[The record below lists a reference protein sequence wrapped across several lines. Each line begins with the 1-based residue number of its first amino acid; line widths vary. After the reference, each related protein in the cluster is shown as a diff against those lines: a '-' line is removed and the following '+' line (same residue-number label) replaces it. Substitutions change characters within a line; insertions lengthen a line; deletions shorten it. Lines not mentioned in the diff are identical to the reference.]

1 MNNQNTLQHFI
12 LTRFNL
18 VIWRQDKEGCP
29 VRTPEWLEHRFLLFE
44 RYCLPSIK
52 SQTCKDFEWIVLFDN
67 ETPEHYKD
75 KIVGYQK
82 ECPQLVPVFVKQES
96 GRRFAQIFRNTVVQR
111 LNAERVI
118 TTYLDNDDAL
128 NKRFV
133 EDIQQRM
140 SSLADG
146 TFLYY
151 TDGLQYYTDYKY
163 LMRIHYP
170 RNHFVSVIESGN
182 PLLLRTIYGFGS
194 HYYIKKIKGVRIEYV
209 KDLPM
214 WCEVIHQKNMGND
227 AYFLKVSMV
236 SDENMLKREFGQDV
250 TVEYGVGLYLF
261 RFLPRYVKTFFRRCG
276 YRLFGRKW

>member
-1 MNNQNTLQHFI
+1 MNNQKTLQHFI

-18 VIWRQDKEGCP
+18 VIWHRDKEGCP
-29 VRTPEWLEHRFLLFE
+29 VRTQEWLEHRFLLFE

-52 SQTCKDFEWIVLFDN
+52 NQTCKDFEWIVLFDN

-75 KIVGYQK
+75 KIAGYQK
-82 ECPQLVPVFVKQES
+82 ECPQLVPVFVKPENS
-96 GRRFAQIFRNTVVQR
+96 RWFARIFRNAVVKR

-118 TTYLDNDDAL
+118 TSYLDNDDAL
-128 NKRFV
+128 NMRFV
-133 EDIQQRM
+133 EDIQLRM
-140 SSLADG
+140 SSLVDG

-151 TDGLQYYTDYKY
+151 TDGLQYFTDYKY

-170 RNHFVSVIESGN
+170 RNHFVSVIETGEPS
-182 PLLLRTIYGFGS
+182 LLKTVYGFGS
-194 HYYIKKIKGVRIEYV
+194 HYYIQKIKGVRIEYV
-209 KDLPM
+209 KDVPM

-227 AYFLKVSMV
+227 AYFLKARMV
-236 SDENMLKREFGQDV
+236 NDENMLRREFGQDE
-250 TVEYGVGLYLF
+250 TVKYGVGLYLF